1 METEI
6 ANNKRYINAIQTVY
20 PYEFKSVSNDN
31 LKIEVTEYKSHGG
44 FGITYLGNYHSREGN
59 KKPFNTQ
66 KVIIKEFFMDMGNNG
81 RCVRASNGE
90 YVVFADNTDTI
101 QYFRKKFEKES
112 DILSKLSHPNIVN
125 VLHDFKANNT
135 SYFVMEH
142 IEGVT
147 LMEYIKKNGPF
158 KSFDAAWKY
167 MGPLCEGLKEVHEK
181 GIIHCDISPNNIM
194 VETESNGTDIKR
206 LVLIDFGGCRSYNVN
221 EKEGADLSRVSLMTY
236 TNSYSP
242 LELTNLKF
250 YNETYEDATVKEI
263 KASTDIYSI
272 GATIYFMLTGNHPQ
286 DCYEL
291 MKKELKFPDGFDSKL
306 APVIKRSMQ
315 SKREDRPQ
323 TMDELIS
330 LCVNALE
337 TEEEKLKKEIDALK
351 KQIIEL
357 DSLAFW
363 KIKSDDG
370 KEYKFRYKNYY
381 EDEVKKKNEIEKTLN
396 EKINKIQNEN
406 VSLNDKLHPKG
417 SWFSFIVFNAVI
429 LVQLYVSI
437 FLVVRLFE
445 SSSIWGNLIGYIVVL
460 LSTMIIL
467 GIPILFL
474 LTWDMNWDSWGVYLN
489 FLKKDPNPPNWM
501 FSYLQSDYL
510 ERVKRFNKKIDI
522 IKNCFQVA
530 IVLILS
536 FSMTVFALTAIKH
549 IKNLILN

>member
-6 ANNKRYINAIQTVY
+6 ANNNRYINAIQAAY
-20 PYEFKSVSNDN
+20 PYEFKAVSNDN
-31 LKIEVTEYKSHGG
+31 LKIEVTEYLSHGG

-81 RCVRASNGE
+81 KCVRASNGE
-90 YVVFADNTDTI
+90 SVFFADNTDTI
-101 QYFRKKFEKES
+101 QYFQKKFEKES
-112 DILSKLSHPNIVN
+112 DVLSKLSHPNIVN

-158 KSFDAAWKY
+158 KSFDAAWKN

-250 YNETYEDATVKEI
+250 YNETYEDAQVKEI

-272 GATIYFMLTGNHPQ
+272 GATLYYMMTGNHPQ

-291 MKKELKFPDGFDSKL
+291 TKKELKFPEGFNPKV
-306 APVIKRSMQ
+306 APVIMAAMQ
-315 SKREDRPQ
+315 PKREKRLQ
-323 TMDELIS
+323 TIS
-330 LCVNALE
+330 IFINKCAEALE
-337 TEEEKLKKEIDALK
+337 TEEAKLKQKIKNLENEIINKDLQIKELRDLAYYLPHRQYSYKRAYEEEIRLLVDYKTKVHWSYMVISVIFLAMSTLLIWPYLPK
-351 KQIIEL
+351 L
-357 DSLAFW
+357 DSAAAIGTFSFFFVLIQFGLCCLWSSDNFFGGYHNIWYLKYHLETKFLIWFYFLFLLIISLWTSALISTLLLVLAM
-363 KIKSDDG
+363 
-370 KEYKFRYKNYY
+370 
-381 EDEVKKKNEIEKTLN
+381 
-396 EKINKIQNEN
+396 QNEN
-406 VSLNDKLHPKG
+406 L
-417 SWFSFIVFNAVI
+417 
-429 LVQLYVSI
+429 
-437 FLVVRLFE
+437 
-445 SSSIWGNLIGYIVVL
+445 
-460 LSTMIIL
+460 
-467 GIPILFL
+467 
-474 LTWDMNWDSWGVYLN
+474 
-489 FLKKDPNPPNWM
+489 
-501 FSYLQSDYL
+501 
-510 ERVKRFNKKIDI
+510 
-522 IKNCFQVA
+522 
-530 IVLILS
+530 
-536 FSMTVFALTAIKH
+536 
-549 IKNLILN
+549 

>member
-6 ANNKRYINAIQTVY
+6 ATSKRYINAIQAAY
-20 PYEFKSVSNDN
+20 PYEFKTVSNDN
-31 LKIEVTEYKSHGG
+31 LKIEVTEYLSHGG

-66 KVIIKEFFMDMGNNG
+66 KVIIKEFFMDMGNSG
-81 RCVRASNGE
+81 KCIRSSNGE
-90 YVVFADNTDTI
+90 SVVFADNTDI
-101 QYFRKKFEKES
+101 IHYFQKKFEKES

-206 LVLIDFGGCRSYNVN
+206 LVLIDFGGCRSYNIN

-250 YNETYEDATVKEI
+250 YNETYEDSQVKEI

-272 GATIYFMLTGNHPQ
+272 GATLYYMMNGNHPQ

-291 MKKELKFPDGFDSKL
+291 TKKELKFPDGFDSKL
-306 APVIKRSMQ
+306 APVIMATMQ
-315 SKREDRPQ
+315 PKREERQQ
-323 TMDELIS
+323 TMSIFINKCAE
-330 LCVNALE
+330 ALE
-337 TEEEKLKKEIDALK
+337 TDEDKLRKQNEELK
-351 KQIIEL
+351 KQIKNLE
-357 DSLAFW
+357 DLAYEHV
-363 KIKSDDG
+363 KLEHGQECNI
-370 KEYKFRYKNYY
+370 EYKKLYKGAI
-381 EDEVKKKNEIEKTLN
+381 ERKNEIEKALN
-396 EKINKIQNEN
+396 EKINKLQKEN
-406 VSLNDKLHPKG
+406 VLQNDKLHPKG
-417 SWFSFIVFNAVI
+417 DWFSFIIFTVVI
-429 LVQLYVSI
+429 LVQLYISI
-437 FLVVRLFE
+437 YLLVRLVE
-445 SSSIWGNLIGYIVVL
+445 NYDSRVLVYYLIG
-460 LSTMIIL
+460 IL
-467 GIPILFL
+467 I
-474 LTWDMNWDSWGVYLN
+474 DN
-489 FLKKDPNPPNWM
+489 
-501 FSYLQSDYL
+501 DYHQ
-510 ERVKRFNKKIDI
+510 FH
-522 IKNCFQVA
+522 FY
-530 IVLILS
+530 
-536 FSMTVFALTAIKH
+536 
-549 IKNLILN
+549 

>member
-66 KVIIKEFFMDMGNNG
+66 KVIIKEFFMDMGNSG
-81 RCVRASNGE
+81 KCIRSTNGE
-90 YVVFADNTDTI
+90 TVVFVDNIENI
-101 QYFRKKFEKES
+101 QYFQKKFEKES

-250 YNETYEDATVKEI
+250 YNETYEDAQVKEI
-263 KASTDIYSI
+263 RASTDIYSI
-272 GATIYFMLTGNHPQ
+272 GATLYYMMTGNHAQ

-291 MKKELKFPDGFDSKL
+291 TKKELKFPEGFNPKV
-306 APVIKRSMQ
+306 APIIMATMQPKR
-315 SKREDRPQ
+315 DNRPQ
-323 TMDELIS
+323 TMNELIS
-330 LCVNALE
+330 LCVNTLE
-337 TEEEKLKKEIDALK
+337 TEVDKLRNEIQGLR
-351 KQIIEL
+351 KQII
-357 DSLAFW
+357 
-363 KIKSDDG
+363 G
-370 KEYKFRYKNYY
+370 YKNKIEELVHDGQLYRKRNKNKIEELVHDGQLY
-381 EDEVKKKNEIEKTLN
+381 RQMNKNKTDEIGKQKRQISNLNELVSNCKKKIYWLFAWFGLLYFFSIIATICSYSNVEIKYDVVAGLAGVFFLPAIVIVLSIVSGAWVQHALFIYKTSTSTYV
-396 EKINKIQNEN
+396 KI
-406 VSLNDKLHPKG
+406 
-417 SWFSFIVFNAVI
+417 
-429 LVQLYVSI
+429 LYVL
-437 FLVVRLFE
+437 LV
-445 SSSIWGNLIGYIVVL
+445 ITIL
-460 LSTMIIL
+460 LSAA
-467 GIPILFL
+467 FL
-474 LTWDMNWDSWGVYLN
+474 LSL
-489 FLKKDPNPPNWM
+489 
-501 FSYLQSDYL
+501 
-510 ERVKRFNKKIDI
+510 I
-522 IKNCFQVA
+522 IYISRN
-530 IVLILS
+530 
-536 FSMTVFALTAIKH
+536 
-549 IKNLILN
+549 